1 MKKILYITNIEV
13 PYRVKFFNEL
23 AKHCDLTVLY
33 ERSKS
38 SNRDGS
44 WSSSEKINYKALYL
58 DGIKIKNENSYH
70 KSSLD
75 LVVYSMD

>member
-23 AKHCDLTVLY
+23 AKYCDLTVLY

-44 WSSSEKINYKALYL
+44 WSSSEKINYKALY
-58 DGIKIKNENSYH
+58 
-70 KSSLD
+70 
-75 LVVYSMD
+75 